1 MLKAFIFDMDGVI
14 IDSEPLWRRAMVKV
28 FNTDGLP
35 VSEVDCAQTTGM
47 RIDEVIKIWNKK
59 HPFTNDELKVQQ
71 NIEDELCELIRN
83 EGRPMPGFM
92 SMIELL
98 REENKKIALATSS
111 SRKLIDC
118 VLDTMRVR
126 EHFLHTQSAEGL
138 LYGKPHPEVF
148 LLSAQ
153 ALNVAPNQCVV
164 IEDSVNGIIS
174 AKAAGMKVIGVPEE
188 KNHGN
193 PKFSIADVVIH
204 SLEEFDLALAEK
216 LTS

>member
-1 MLKAFIFDMDGVI
+1 MPKAFIFDMDGVI

-28 FNTDGLP
+28 FNMDGLP
-35 VSEVDCAQTTGM
+35 VNEVDCAQTTGM

-71 NIEDELCELIRN
+71 NIEEELCALIRS
-83 EGRPMPGFM
+83 EGKAMPGFM
-92 SMIELL
+92 DMIHLL
-98 REENKKIALATSS
+98 KKENKKVALATSS

-118 VLDTMRVR
+118 VLGTMKVS
-126 EHFLHTQSAEGL
+126 EYFMHTQSAEGL

-148 LLSAQ
+148 LLSAH
-153 ALNVAPNQCVV
+153 ALQVAPNQCVV

-188 KNHGN
+188 KNQDN
-193 PKFSIADVVIH
+193 PKFSIADIVIH
-204 SLEEFDLALAEK
+204 SLEEFDMNLAEK
-216 LTS
+216 LTA